1 MNRLTSVRS
10 KSMWLASVFMVVFLL
25 FGWMATG
32 LAQENIVDINALT
45 QETQKMSQKA
55 DEMTFVWWIP
65 EEFWGASFAQDPN
78 TTVAQAEEFI
88 KILRPYTVIVVVD
101 GKIGAFGGVTYMPE
115 AAIRDSIQIKD
126 SKGARYLPLSEGAI
140 DADTKSLL
148 SMMKPLFANM
158 LGPMGQNMYF
168 FLFPSNNKEGQKIAD
183 AKKEGSFSVEMGERE
198 FRWRLPLGSL
208 LPPKICPTCGE
219 KLSGAYKFCPWD
231 GSKLPEAKK

>member
-1 MNRLTSVRS
+1 M
-10 KSMWLASVFMVVFLL
+10 
-25 FGWMATG
+25 
-32 LAQENIVDINALT
+32 
-45 QETQKMSQKA
+45 
-55 DEMTFVWWIP
+55 
-65 EEFWGASFAQDPN
+65 
-78 TTVAQAEEFI
+78 AQAEEFI

-101 GKIGAFGGVTYMPE
+101 GKIGAFGGVTYTPE

-126 SKGARYLPLSEGAI
+126 SKGDRYRPFSEGAF
-140 DADTKSLL
+140 DADAKSLL

-158 LGPMGQNMYF
+158 LGPMGQNMVF

-231 GSKLPEAKK
+231 GTKLPEAKK